1 METLRGFQSL
11 TPLTLTILDLW
22 QALLLEQINDS
33 ITTHPKKELR
43 LSAVSTP
50 TLKKFGKIKLLVKL
64 GLDVLLLALM

>member
-33 ITTHPKKELR
+33 ITTHPKKELFWVGS
-43 LSAVSTP
+43 LIFDSSGSLLCPAYLLQDLL
-50 TLKKFGKIKLLVKL
+50 TLL
-64 GLDVLLLALM
+64 